1 MKRAIFSML
10 LIALMTMALGSCST
24 KQRAINQLES
34 FSYELR
40 DNGRYY
46 TFRDWER
53 AAERFSEIRKNLNK
67 HDYTGDQR
75 HRIGE
80 LEGQCAGYV
89 YEGIKGRL
97 QDFGYEING
106 ILEGLLD
113 IIDMRF

>member
-1 MKRAIFSML
+1 MKRTVFSL
-10 LIALMTMALGSCST
+10 TLIALMTLALGSCST
-24 KQRAINQLES
+24 KQHAINQLED

-46 TFRDWER
+46 SFRDWER
-53 AAERFSEIRKNLNK
+53 AAERFSEIRNKLNK
-67 HDYTGDQR
+67 HDYTGEQR

-97 QDFGYEING
+97 QDFGSEING
-106 ILEGLLD
+106 LLEGLLD
-113 IIDMRF
+113 IIDTRF